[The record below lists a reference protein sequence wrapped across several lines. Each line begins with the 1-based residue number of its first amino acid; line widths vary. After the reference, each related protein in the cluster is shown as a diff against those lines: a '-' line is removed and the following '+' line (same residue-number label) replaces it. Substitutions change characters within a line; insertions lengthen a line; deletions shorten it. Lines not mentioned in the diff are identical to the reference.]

1 MNQNSTTVIDLAD
14 IRSKF
19 KRLYRRRSLV
29 IPDDCALDFVECI
42 NRGLSI
48 DALIELMGIDR
59 TNAVK
64 ALRSSEV
71 FTRDVLC
78 NSLLPENTSWINAG
92 ASKAVYLDCEV
103 FESRANAKRELIRN
117 GYKRI
122 NANNSAVSL
131 LPGNKKSAYFKQGFI
146 CEIKKV
152 KTYYCVEKYRIEG
165 V

>member
-14 IRSKF
+14 IKSRF

-29 IPDDCALDFVECI
+29 IPDDCAFDFVECV

-48 DALIELMGIDR
+48 DSIVELTGMDR
-59 TNAVK
+59 TNAIK
-64 ALRSSEV
+64 ALRSSDA
-71 FTRDVLC
+71 FTRDALC

-92 ASKAVYLDCEV
+92 SSKAVHIDCEV
-103 FESRANAKRELIRN
+103 FERYIDAKEALIRD
-117 GYKRI
+117 GYGRV

-152 KTYYCVEKYRIEG
+152 KTYYCIEKYRIEG

>member
-14 IRSKF
+14 VRSKF
-19 KRLYRRRSLV
+19 KSLYYRRSLV
-29 IPDDCALDFVECI
+29 IPNDCALDFVECI

-48 DALIELMGIDR
+48 DALIDLIGIDR
-59 TNAVK
+59 TDAIK

-71 FTRDVLC
+71 FTGDALC

-92 ASKAVYLDCEV
+92 ASKVVYIGCEV

-117 GYKRI
+117 GYSRV

-131 LPGNKKSAYFKQGFI
+131 LSGNKRSAYFKQGFI
-146 CEIKKV
+146 CDIKKV
-152 KTYYCVEKYRIEG
+152 KTYYCIEKYRIEG

>member
-1 MNQNSTTVIDLAD
+1 MNQNSITVIDLSD

-48 DALIELMGIDR
+48 DALIELIGMDR
-59 TNAVK
+59 AYAIK

-71 FTRDVLC
+71 FTGDVLC

-92 ASKAVYLDCEV
+92 ASKVVYIGCEV
-103 FESRANAKRELIRN
+103 FERYIDAKNALIRD
-117 GYKRI
+117 GYGRV

-152 KTYYCVEKYRIEG
+152 KTYYCVEKHRIEG